1 VDRYRPVAFGRLL
14 RGASALLILG
24 CGAAPA
30 IAEEPEDYAG
40 LTAWYRIDTLHRNH
54 NDGELVLEWPD
65 SSGKG
70 HRLLARAGGV
80 RAIFQTRQLNLEPV
94 VQIRANTAYEV
105 ERPFELLDHTIFLV
119 YETSLTRRALFY
131 DDTDD
136 HRGLILFD
144 AQRYHRYVSKDPEK
158 TVSYSGKAAP
168 RRGFSITVLARGH
181 GILSCRVNG
190 GDLSSGARFEPAIRV
205 GGFFFVRPTVG
216 GRGDADGLRVAEMIF
231 YDRQLNDKEIAGVTA
246 YLSSKYAIDVAAPEP
261 APGIVEPPASIAQD
275 FLPAQEEARVWLGT
289 RTEADVN
296 PRAFVIPWQS
306 QLELDSPF
314 RHDPGEETSSRLIC
328 TQDGTRVEL
337 FVRLPVRTVAEDA
350 RVQLLI
356 LKNGEEY
363 LDEYGDSGPITG
375 TNPKWATIDF
385 KTTLELNAGDFIEIV
400 VRGIGERG
408 HVSIA
413 PHHAALVVLTD

>member
-1 VDRYRPVAFGRLL
+1 VDRYRPVALGRVL
-14 RGASALLILG
+14 RGALALLILG

-30 IAEEPEDYAG
+30 IAEEPEEYAG

-70 HRLLARAGGV
+70 HRLVAHADGV
-80 RAIFQTRQLNLEPV
+80 PAIFQTRQVNLEPV
-94 VQIRANTAYEV
+94 VQIRASTAFEV
-105 ERPFELLDHTIFLV
+105 ERPFELQDHTIFLV

-136 HRGLILFD
+136 HRGLILFN
-144 AQRYHRYVSKDPEK
+144 AQRYHQYVSEDPEK

-190 GDLSSGARFEPAIRV
+190 VDHSSGAGFEPAIRV
-205 GGFFFVRPTVG
+205 GGFFFVRPMVG
-216 GRGDADGLRVAEMIF
+216 GRGDADGMRVAEMIF
-231 YDRQLNDKEIAGVTA
+231 YDRQLDDEEIAGVTA
-246 YLSSKYAIDVAAPEP
+246 YLSSKYAIDVAEPEP
-261 APGIVEPPASIAQD
+261 APGIVEPPASLARD
-275 FLPAQEEARVWLGT
+275 FLPALEEARVWLGT
-289 RTEADVN
+289 RSEADVN
-296 PRAFVIPWQS
+296 SRAFVVPWQS
-306 QLELDSPF
+306 QLKLDSPF
-314 RHDPGEETSSRLIC
+314 RHDPAEETDTRLVC
-328 TQDGTRVEL
+328 TRDGTRVEL

-375 TNPKWATIDF
+375 SNPKWATIDF
-385 KTTLELNAGDFIEIV
+385 KTTLELNAGDYIEIV

-413 PHHAALVVLTD
+413 PHQAALVVLTD